1 MSTSAIG
8 SGSNKFPLDYYIG
21 TFVNPKDGSDI
32 FRPVATNRRTADL
45 PAVVDRAIQG
55 NFVRGKKS
63 DMLGLFGGF
72 CQTMKA
78 MAEEGY
84 ILNLGWFYIGGNL
97 TGTVDE
103 TGVLT
108 SANGYRITMRPSK
121 DLKVDISNFSLT
133 NIGINGVKAKI
144 EHLAWVGS
152 PKDLQIK
159 KGEAIQGTGKNL
171 TWSEGCT
178 ATVAYTLTDGSAH
191 TFTMVPTESDFSHLK
206 FAWPTDLDEVP
217 AGTEIS
223 FSFRLRGGNPEGAVM
238 PTGKTVTLVA

>member
-1 MSTSAIG
+1 MTNAIG
-8 SGSNKFPLDYYIG
+8 SESVKFPLDYYVG
-21 TFVNPKDGSDI
+21 QFVNPKDHTDI
-32 FRPVATNRRTADL
+32 LRPIATNRRTADL
-45 PAVVDRAIQG
+45 PVLVDRAIEG

-63 DMLGLFGGF
+63 DLLGVFGGF

-108 SANGYRITMRPSK
+108 SANGYRISMRPSK
-121 DLKVDISNFSLT
+121 NLKVDISKFSLT
-133 NIGINGVKAKI
+133 NIGVNGVKAKV

-152 PKDLQIK
+152 TKDLQIK
-159 KGEAIQGTGKNL
+159 KGEAIQATGKNL
-171 TWSEGCT
+171 TWTEGCT
-178 ATVAYTLTDGSAH
+178 ATVSYVLADASAH
-191 TFTMVPTESDFSHLK
+191 SFTMVPTESDFSHLK
-206 FAWPTDLDEVP
+206 FAWPTDLDDVP

-223 FSFRLRGGNPEGAVM
+223 FSFRLRGGNPEGAIM
-238 PTGKTVTLVA
+238 PAGKTVTLVA